1 MRRLPDGGTRE
12 IVRKHPACPWCPVP
26 GAPAKKKIDGPEDLR
41 AQIARDIAIARFFT
55 RLRRYRAI
63 RQHV

>member
-1 MRRLPDGGTRE
+1 MAGLERSLENIP
-12 IVRKHPACPWCPVP
+12 PVP

-41 AQIARDIAIARFFT
+41 AQIARDIAIARRFFT